1 VEVAARCWQSLR
13 IVPRGG
19 AGSAGAPE
27 GPSWWLMWQIRL
39 PSATVVGWEPVV
51 FRAINTLAANGD
63 PGLGAEDR
71 LALVARRE
79 RARRFVD
86 PASGSCQAAR
96 QTLSTAEL
104 PPRRPPRR
112 PQRGLGG
119 HGQRSRDGRDRV
131 PARRAR
137 RSGSTST
144 GTRQGEV
151 VSNAFGENWVRVSA
165 HSQGGPAGVTDR
177 GKRLSGETVLAVSR
191 PGKRRHRP
199 QAGCVCSTPTVPRSS
214 EPEPRWWARPPES
227 PYPLGDVSLVV
238 GCADR

>member
-1 VEVAARCWQSLR
+1 MF
-13 IVPRGG
+13 G
-19 AGSAGAPE
+19 AVS
-27 GPSWWLMWQIRL
+27 
-39 PSATVVGWEPVV
+39 
-51 FRAINTLAANGD
+51 TLAENGG
-63 PGLGAEDR
+63 PGRGATDR

-79 RARRFVD
+79 RALRLVDARGRWRRSVD
-86 PASGSCQAAR
+86 SASGSCQAAR

-104 PPRRPPRR
+104 PPRR

-144 GTRQGEV
+144 GTRQGGV
-151 VSNAFGENWVRVSA
+151 VSNGFGENWVRVSA

-227 PYPLGDVSLVV
+227 PYPLGDVSLSSWLC
-238 GCADR
+238 GPART

>member
-1 VEVAARCWQSLR
+1 MPVRADQAGFGGGCRPLLAVSADRA
-13 IVPRGG
+13 PGG
-19 AGSAGAPE
+19 AGSVGAPE
-27 GPSWWLMWQIRL
+27 GPSWWLIWQIRL

-79 RARRFVD
+79 HARRFVN
-86 PASGSCQAAR
+86 PVSGYCQAAR

-104 PPRRPPRR
+104 PARR

-144 GTRQGEV
+144 GNPPRRGREQCVWRELGAGIGAFTRRSSRGY
-151 VSNAFGENWVRVSA
+151 
-165 HSQGGPAGVTDR
+165 GPRKTTERRDSSRGVAAW
-177 GKRLSGETVLAVSR
+177 KA
-191 PGKRRHRP
+191 
-199 QAGCVCSTPTVPRSS
+199 STPTPGRLCVQHTNSTPI
-214 EPEPRWWARPPES
+214 E
-227 PYPLGDVSLVV
+227 
-238 GCADR
+238 